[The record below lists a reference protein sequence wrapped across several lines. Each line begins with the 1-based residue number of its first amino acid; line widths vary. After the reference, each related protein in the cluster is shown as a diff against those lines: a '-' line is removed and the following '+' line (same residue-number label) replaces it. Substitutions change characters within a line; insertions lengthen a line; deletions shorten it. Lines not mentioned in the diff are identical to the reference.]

1 MAIHTRY
8 TPRRICQYIAQ
19 LLILTIGKII
29 FLPVT
34 KRNVRLI
41 KSALKHKN
49 NSYIIV
55 ANHRRSLDPF
65 VTICGLPYAQAIKLL
80 PINFMT
86 ANFFYDSF
94 IRPLCWLA
102 GCYPARDPKGKHKI
116 FGVDGSVELIK
127 NGFSVFMFP
136 EGKRMRDG
144 SRGPAHSGVV
154 RIHQAVPETQLLL
167 CHMKYNN
174 SLKAMLSGKRFELVY
189 NFAQKSKYTDPE
201 TIMDELFAL

>member
-1 MAIHTRY
+1 MAIRSSY
-8 TPRRICQYIAQ
+8 TYRRLTQHLCQ

-34 KRNVRLI
+34 KRDVSLI
-41 KSALKHKN
+41 DSALLSKPH
-49 NSYIIV
+49 IIV

-65 VTICGLPYAQAIKLL
+65 VTICGLPYRHTRKVL
-80 PINFMT
+80 PIAFMT
-86 ANFFYDSF
+86 SNFFYDSF

-102 GCYPARDPKGKHKI
+102 GCFPARNPKNKHEI
-116 FGVDGSVELIK
+116 FGVDGSILLLK
-127 NGFSVFMFP
+127 NGFSVFVFP

-144 SRGPAHSGVV
+144 TRGPAHTGVT
-154 RIHQAVPETQLLL
+154 RIHDAVPDVPILL

-174 SLKAMLSGKRFELVY
+174 GLKALLMGRRFEIHY
-189 NFAQKSKYTDPE
+189 KIAEKTKYHDPE